1 MTHFLV
7 TEDFPEGQRLEDVLN
22 KVRADVIHR
31 CTKITEDFRP
41 EAQQV
46 LENNMHVLAHLTEAI
61 NLAQDSTRILDK
73 AFGPSQ
79 AAKGGPPRI
88 GVE

>member
-7 TEDFPEGQRLEDVLN
+7 TEDHPEGQRLEDVLQ
-22 KVRADVIHR
+22 KVRADILQR
-31 CTKITEDFRP
+31 CTKITDDVRP

-46 LENNMHVLAHLTEAI
+46 LENNMRVLGLLTDAI

-79 AAKGGPPRI
+79 AARGGPPRI